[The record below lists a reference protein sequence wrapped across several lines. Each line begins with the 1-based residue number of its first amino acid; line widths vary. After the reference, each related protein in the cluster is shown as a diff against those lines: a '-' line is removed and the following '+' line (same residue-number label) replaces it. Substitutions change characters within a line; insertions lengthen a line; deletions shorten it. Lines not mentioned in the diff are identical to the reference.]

1 MLIRIQLVA
10 PIPIRIQLPRIMLI
24 RDVPDPDGSVSTT
37 LNFTNTEVVVE
48 FRPAVVYY
56 LLINI
61 Y

>member
-37 LNFTNTEVVVE
+37 LNFTTTEVVVE